1 MEQTNHFLIR
11 TGMTVLCLLM
21 FAIGLKAQNRTVTGK
36 VVDQVGNPLVG
47 VNVIEKGTMNGTM
60 TDLDGLFTITVAP
73 SSLLQF
79 SCISYISEEL
89 LPGEGP
95 VNVTLRDD
103 TTQLDDVVVI
113 GYGTARRKDLTG
125 SVIQIRPDNMVADNP
140 KTVQDVLR
148 NAAGL
153 PRNGKTVFIRVSS
166 PKLFPMFLLSRRATS
181 TCRDGSRS
189 CGYICRGTSNQR
201 FQTFSMCSSTLPRHR
216 CWALF

>member
-1 MEQTNHFLIR
+1 MEKTNHFLIR
-11 TGMTVLCLLM
+11 TVMTVLCFLM
-21 FAIGLKAQNRTVTGK
+21 LAIGLRAQNRTVTGK

-89 LPGEGP
+89 CPGEGP

-153 PRNGKTVFIRVSS
+153 NVGYDASAKGGGSLKIG
-166 PKLFPMFLLSRRATS
+166 RA
-181 TCRDGSRS
+181 
-189 CGYICRGTSNQR
+189 
-201 FQTFSMCSSTLPRHR
+201 HV
-216 CWALF
+216 

>member
-1 MEQTNHFLIR
+1 MEKTNHFLIR
-11 TGMTVLCLLM
+11 TGMTVLCFLM
-21 FAIGLKAQNRTVTGK
+21 LAIGLRAQNRTVTGK

-89 LPGEGP
+89 RPGEGP

-153 PRNGKTVFIRVSS
+153 NVGYDASAKGGGSLSVRGQRSVYTDGGHNDP
-166 PKLFPMFLLSRRATS
+166 LLIL
-181 TCRDGSRS
+181 DGMIF
-189 CGYICRGTSNQR
+189 Y
-201 FQTFSMCSSTLPRHR
+201 F
-216 CWALF
+216 